1 MKSYK
6 IQIKLLS
13 DTLLS
18 SGQGFGSSID
28 SDIMFDEVGLP
39 FIPARRIKGCLKD
52 SLKEILEA
60 LLISKNEQLLK
71 QFNWSQ
77 ETVKADSILH
87 SLFGKSG
94 QSKSSPMNISNLYLV
109 EYDQNKNWLNYLTSS
124 NKLIHKES
132 ILSCFTRNRQQIKME
147 KETGTTK
154 EGSLRTVRVLNTKFN
169 NENMVFTGDIELNTE
184 ADAVLISIACQN
196 LKRIGSKRN
205 RGFGEVECILF
216 DEKTNVNEKTLK
228 MLEQLC

>member
-60 LLISKNEQLLK
+60 FIESKNEKLLK
-71 QFNWSQ
+71 QFHWSQ
-77 ETVKADSILH
+77 ETADADTILH

-94 QSKSSPMNISNLYLV
+94 QSKSSPMKISNLYLV
-109 EYDQNKNWLNYLTSS
+109 EYNHNKHWINYLSS
-124 NKLIHKES
+124 KNKLIHKES
-132 ILSCFTRNRQQIKME
+132 ILSCFTSNRQQIKME
-147 KETGTTK
+147 ETGTTK